1 MTREEAEALGR
12 RALAAGWDKYSG
24 GQMLCVADGS
34 GWRIRE
40 GESPGFSVMVRV
52 WPDFRD
58 APTHGLL
65 LKLVQEC
72 LGLSSWNAVAEDL
85 GDLSPEALVVALEN
99 R

>member
-1 MTREEAEALGR
+1 MP
-12 RALAAGWDKYSG
+12 DVS
-24 GQMLCVADGS
+24 
-34 GWRIRE
+34 
-40 GESPGFSVMVRV
+40 